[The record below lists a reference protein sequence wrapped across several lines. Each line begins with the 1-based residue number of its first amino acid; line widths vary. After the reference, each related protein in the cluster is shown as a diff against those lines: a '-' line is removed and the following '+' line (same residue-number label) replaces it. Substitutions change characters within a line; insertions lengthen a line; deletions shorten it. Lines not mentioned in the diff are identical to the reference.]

1 MCHPTTS
8 ITITITITTA
18 ATVTT
23 PVTAT
28 IVAATTGS
36 VAAAAVDVKDVVCV
50 VGSARASGGAA
61 DTAGPAEVE
70 GLLGDDRPGAVDT
83 AVAEQRRCN
92 VEVRGADGRW
102 RSAEAM
108 NGRRGCVRWATH
120 VVRTDLS
127 ATHSTHA
134 PGQANAS
141 ARGVYTTT
149 VTAYRRCTGNKSSFS
164 ARTAAAT
171 SIVSV
176 RQARFEPVRAKADF
190 GATCHSIINHTPTAQ
205 CRHRTPRELKPAART
220 LGRVATCLAVGGAS

>member
-50 VGSARASGGAA
+50 VGSARAAGDAA

-70 GLLGDDRPGAVDT
+70 GLLSDNRPGAVDT

-92 VEVRGADGRW
+92 VEVRGADGR
-102 RSAEAM
+102 
-108 NGRRGCVRWATH
+108 
-120 VVRTDLS
+120 
-127 ATHSTHA
+127 
-134 PGQANAS
+134 
-141 ARGVYTTT
+141 
-149 VTAYRRCTGNKSSFS
+149 
-164 ARTAAAT
+164 
-171 SIVSV
+171 
-176 RQARFEPVRAKADF
+176 
-190 GATCHSIINHTPTAQ
+190 
-205 CRHRTPRELKPAART
+205 
-220 LGRVATCLAVGGAS
+220 